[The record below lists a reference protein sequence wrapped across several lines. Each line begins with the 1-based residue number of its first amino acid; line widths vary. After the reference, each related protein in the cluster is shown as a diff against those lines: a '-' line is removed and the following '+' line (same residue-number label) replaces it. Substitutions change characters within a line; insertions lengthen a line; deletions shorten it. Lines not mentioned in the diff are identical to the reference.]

1 MLEAERIASIRL
13 CLARISDEICLLEE
27 LNPAD
32 TISQLFDTATEEI
45 NRVSTFAQV
54 AMPSQSEFEMQLKQ
68 YISKISQRY
77 LLEIHLHDVPH
88 MIEPQPWSAIYLIIQ
103 DFIDLLFEY
112 CPQARYLIISFANL
126 QGQFHLKLLTDGIV
140 LDRSDVRWRA
150 IESRVRFYG
159 GELRVRVREGV
170 GMKVGVCFGG
180 SIQVS

>member
-1 MLEAERIASIRL
+1 MLEAERIVSIRL
-13 CLARISDEICLLEE
+13 SLARISKEIRLLEQVN
-27 LNPAD
+27 LTD
-32 TISQLFDTATEEI
+32 TISLLFASATEEI

-54 AMPSQSEFEMQLKQ
+54 AMPSQSDFKLQLKN

-77 LLEIHLHDVPH
+77 LLEIQLHDIPH
-88 MIEPQPWSAIYLIIQ
+88 SIVPQPWSAIYLIVQ
-103 DFIDLLFEY
+103 DYTNLILEY
-112 CPQARYLIISFANL
+112 CSEARYLIISFANL

-150 IESRVRFYG
+150 IESRVRFCG
-159 GELRVRVREGV
+159 GEMGVRVREGL